1 MLYLVTNHALILANS
16 SDFMSLVSYEDGYG
30 EENDYYFLA
39 SAKNDN
45 DLAEQITNYCKLE
58 CQETNLAEELT
69 WYCYP
74 MQETSFRLKV
84 NTRTIVTYNGTRVHD

>member
-45 DLAEQITNYCKLE
+45 DLAE
-58 CQETNLAEELT
+58 
-69 WYCYP
+69 
-74 MQETSFRLKV
+74 
-84 NTRTIVTYNGTRVHD
+84 